1 MTSPAAPRSP
11 FLVRLQEPRVIVG
24 DGAMGTMLYSRGVP
38 ANACFDEC
46 NLTQSRLVLDIHEA
60 YIQAGAEMIET
71 NTYGANR
78 FKLGTY
84 DLGEKVRAVNARGA
98 KLAQH
103 AREITGVPVFIAGS
117 VGPLGVPVQPLGRI
131 SLTEAR
137 AIFREQID

>member
-1 MTSPAAPRSP
+1 MTAPAAPRSP
-11 FLVRLQEPRVIVG
+11 FLERLEEPRVIVG

-84 DLGEKVRAVNARGA
+84 DLGEKVRAVNARGPPSWPSMP
-98 KLAQH
+98 
-103 AREITGVPVFIAGS
+103 ARSPACRCLS
-117 VGPLGVPVQPLGRI
+117 PARWGR
-131 SLTEAR
+131 SACR
-137 AIFREQID
+137 CSRWAASR